1 MAFNDVDNHS
11 RTKFDKFTL
20 GNEWSLT
27 LPVTQGIQKVIDIS
41 FGSVLQ
47 LLAHTG
53 SNTDE

>member
-41 FGSVLQ
+41 FGSVVTVISP
-47 LLAHTG
+47 HW
-53 SNTDE
+53 E